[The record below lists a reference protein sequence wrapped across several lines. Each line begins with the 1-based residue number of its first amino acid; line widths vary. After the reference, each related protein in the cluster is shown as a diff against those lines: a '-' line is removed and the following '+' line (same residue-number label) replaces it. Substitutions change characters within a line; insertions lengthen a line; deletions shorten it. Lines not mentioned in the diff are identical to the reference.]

1 VRIESAEL
9 ARYVGPGRSLIRP
22 HGLVVRL
29 HAEPTGT
36 AGGRGRL
43 TGTGEAVVAGDQTGP
58 AWQEL
63 AELAAGVV
71 GASLPPQLDP
81 ARPLDKLPDWRP
93 AGPLDR
99 GARRSAKLAIEMALL
114 DLLHRTGAL
123 PWPYATVDQRAG
135 EAGPTAGPG
144 GAGRSSGAG
153 GAVTQPVHQLP
164 RAAPGTAAEA
174 LTAQLRADSGAAWA
188 VRLRLT
194 GDDRL
199 DLDWVR
205 EAVAIER
212 RAGRN
217 RPLWLVG
224 GSRQPA
230 VAAGFVRELAGLVAG
245 SDGPGQVLLEEPI
258 ARDVSATVQKLWER
272 STMMMRLPARS
283 PLVRLQRIADRR
295 GAAGR
300 LLVTAGDSVA
310 SAAQAAAL
318 AGTIGA
324 LHLSVTRFSSLVGLR
339 QAARAAKRAN
349 PAVVVLLAG
358 ARGSRITS
366 QALAALAAATPEIDH
381 YVPEPPVGSWPVLAF
396 AAPAE
401 SPAPAARAAPAAPTA
416 PAESP
421 APAAPAARAA
431 PPATGPGLVTGVDLA
446 ELASVADELASVPPA
461 PPAAGEPPN
470 RFPDYPLA
478 GAAMAVRSMLLE
490 TEALR
495 LGLPTRRL
503 ARDFFLA
510 EYRDPG
516 SGGGGIIGFADSEAS
531 TASLAAAVATADK
544 AATRALLE
552 RAGLPVPP
560 GAAVPAG
567 EIERA
572 RQAGLALGF
581 PLAVKPAGGSK
592 GTAVTVGIRTAEE
605 LAAAL
610 AEVTGSRYAD
620 TGFIVER
627 SVAGNDYRVL
637 ATRTDVLSVIRR
649 EPASVVGDG
658 RRTVEELVLAANVAR
673 RHNPHLA
680 KRLITL
686 DDRADDQ
693 LARQELD
700 RWSVPAAGVRVRLR
714 AEANLSLGGDSR
726 EVRDSAHP
734 SLRELATAVVAAIP
748 GLPYAGL
755 DILMADHRQP
765 VADQPVHIIEVNSR
779 PVQSMHHFPMYGPPR
794 NVSARLV
801 ADAVAAAGWPARPP
815 AEQLT
820 VRMAVTGRVRGVGYR
835 RWLAGLAR
843 QLDLAGWLAGGDG
856 GSVTGLVH
864 GRAARVGLLL
874 RLAFHGPAGAS
885 VMERYAAP
893 VEVVPPAGFSVRG
906 TAKGR

>member
-29 HAEPTGT
+29 HAEPTGP
-36 AGGRGRL
+36 AGGRVRL

-71 GASLPPQLDP
+71 GGSLPPQLDP
-81 ARPLDKLPDWRP
+81 ARPLDKLPGWRP

-123 PWPYATVDQRAG
+123 PWQPTTVDQRAG
-135 EAGPTAGPG
+135 GVG
-144 GAGRSSGAG
+144 GAG

-174 LTAQLRADSGAAWA
+174 LTAQLRADPGAAWA
-188 VRLRLT
+188 VRLGLT

-205 EAVAIER
+205 QAAAIER
-212 RAGRN
+212 RSGRN

-224 GSRQPA
+224 GSRA
-230 VAAGFVRELAGLVAG
+230 LAAAAGFVRELAGLIAG

-258 ARDVSATVQKLWER
+258 TRNLSATVQKLWER

-310 SAAQAAAL
+310 SAAQAATL
-318 AGTIGA
+318 AGAVGA
-324 LHLSVTRFSSLVGLR
+324 LHLSVTRFSSLVGLG
-339 QAARAAKRAN
+339 QAARAAKRAD

-358 ARGSRITS
+358 ARGSRITA

-381 YVPEPPVGSWPVLAF
+381 YVPEPPVGTWPVLAP

-401 SPAPAARAAPAAPTA
+401 SPAPAGSAV
-416 PAESP
+416 
-421 APAAPAARAA
+421 PAAPAASTASAVRAA
-431 PPATGPGLVTGVDLA
+431 PPATGRGLVTGVDLA

-503 ARDFFLA
+503 ARDFFLV
-510 EYRDPG
+510 EHPDGG

-560 GAAVPAG
+560 GAAVAAG
-567 EIERA
+567 ELERA

-592 GTAVTVGIRTAEE
+592 GAAVTIGISTAAE

-610 AEVTGSRYAD
+610 AEVAGSRYAD

-649 EPASVVGDG
+649 EPAAVVGDG

-700 RWSVPAAGVRVRLR
+700 RFSVPPPGVRVRLR

-755 DILMADHRQP
+755 DILMADHRSP

-815 AEQLT
+815 VEQLT

-885 VMERYAAP
+885 VIQRYAAP

-906 TAKGR
+906 AAKGR